1 MRALNELSDLRETRF
16 GRPRPRHGLNLL
28 WWFAHKCVEI
38 DSNGQMIAQCN
49 PEYGDFGFD
58 LFYNWEILLPK
69 SNLPNLNTPDSLG
82 AKAEKI

>member
-1 MRALNELSDLRETRF
+1 MVGTLNDLSDLRETRF

-49 PEYGDFGFD
+49 PEYGDFDFD
-58 LFYNWEILLPK
+58 LFYNGKYFFL
-69 SNLPNLNTPDSLG
+69 NLTYHT
-82 AKAEKI
+82 